1 MKAEAKKLIKD
12 KLEKELL
19 DLKAAREYARYERK
33 LLAKS
38 INQLKKDRSSLSQKF
53 ENLSLVDK
61 AHVSYSFVPEMRTQ
75 VRLKLNSTNRQLT
88 SSVEKIASYDNKIAD
103 LTVKVRKL
111 NDLINL
117 AFPYKKKQ

>member
-88 SSVEKIASYDNKIAD
+88 SSVDQVVSYDNKISS
-103 LTVKVRKL
+103 LTVKIKTL

-117 AFPYKKKQ
+117 AFPYKEKQ